1 MLVPVD
7 LCACKPL
14 LGQRENVFSVGM
26 TLKVIVGVVVFV
38 DALAAAT
45 SVVVALILVVV
56 LVLPVLLVAAMLA
69 VYTFRRVGEAAAL
82 FVGASASL
90 RNRH

>member
-1 MLVPVD
+1 MLEHVH

-14 LGQRENVFSVGM
+14 LGRCENVLSLGLAV
-26 TLKVIVGVVVFV
+26 LV

-45 SVVVALILVVV
+45 SVVVALILVVD

-69 VYTFRRVGEAAAL
+69 VYIFRRVGEAVAL
-82 FVGASASL
+82 FVGASAS
-90 RNRH
+90 RRYRH